1 MIRMNNVEAT
11 MLAAIFNNFMTVSTN
26 GNSTKVMGKTLEAF
40 ENFLTQVEIV
50 EDEEKQEG

>member
-1 MIRMNNVEAT
+1 MIRMNNAEAK
-11 MLAAIFNNFMTVSTN
+11 MLAAIFNNLMTISTN
-26 GNSTKVMGKTLEAF
+26 GNSTKVMGKTLETF